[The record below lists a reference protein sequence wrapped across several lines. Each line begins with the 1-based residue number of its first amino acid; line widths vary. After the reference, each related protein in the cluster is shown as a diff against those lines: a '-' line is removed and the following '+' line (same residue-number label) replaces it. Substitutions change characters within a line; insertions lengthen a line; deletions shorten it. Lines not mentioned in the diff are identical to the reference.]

1 MKKIFKK
8 DLTDSFWKIQHK
20 KIWGLCFDIEK
31 EILKIIGN
39 NTPLTDF
46 IYKNGYK
53 LSNIIFNNALL
64 NVTEN

>member
-1 MKKIFKK
+1 M
-8 DLTDSFWKIQHK
+8 
-20 KIWGLCFDIEK
+20 
-31 EILKIIGN
+31 LKIRGN

-64 NVTEN
+64 NVTEKRKGDGIFYGVNDKYTIPGGG

>member
-1 MKKIFKK
+1 M
-8 DLTDSFWKIQHK
+8 
-20 KIWGLCFDIEK
+20 
-31 EILKIIGN
+31 LKIRGN
-39 NTPLTDF
+39 NTPITDF

>member
-8 DLTDSFWKIQHK
+8 DLTDSFWKFQHK
-20 KIWGLCFDIEK
+20 IIWGLGFDIEK
-31 EILKIIGN
+31 EMLKIRGN